1 MVVINPIP
9 FLLCHPSIAF
19 NFIYHTPH
27 TANKWALWYFASRD
41 ADISQVLSRH
51 LFWTKNIL
59 WKEELEGQRVGVVL
73 SEEDQIIDTE
83 EVRKYL
89 TGEHEMSQQWENDGL
104 EVLFYPRL
112 DHGAILIPTSRGNLC

>member
-1 MVVINPIP
+1 M
-9 FLLCHPSIAF
+9 
-19 NFIYHTPH
+19 
-27 TANKWALWYFASRD
+27 
-41 ADISQVLSRH
+41 
-51 LFWTKNIL
+51 
-59 WKEELEGQRVGVVL
+59 

-112 DHGAILIPTSRGNLC
+112 DHGAILIPTSRGSLC